1 MPTAHIIPDPEQ
13 RVLDF
18 VEAATVEGRSELG
31 EIYADN
37 SNEIL
42 YLQLDDVRDN
52 LRELAYY
59 RAYAEVLEA
68 TIAVTGVSASAV
80 RSILA
85 TAHRTATREV
95 TR

>member
-68 TIAVTGVSASAV
+68 TIADGHSADAV

-85 TAHRTATREV
+85 TAHRIATRGV

>member
-37 SNEIL
+37 SNELL
-42 YLQLDDVRDN
+42 YLQ
-52 LRELAYY
+52 RELAYY
-59 RAYAEVLEA
+59 RAYTEVLEA